1 MSRTCRQLT
10 IPCPSCRSTVTEAYA
25 EPIPH
30 TDDYAD
36 CVRCRTCGHAWA
48 LDPAADLGCPS
59 CGGSGTLGGHYPGT
73 PCGCR
78 QWLVPMPSL
87 VLLVGSAGA
96 GKSRVARA
104 FPATWRLEL
113 DRFRAAVADDAGCQN
128 ATADAVRALHAVLD
142 ARLARRLPVVAD
154 ATHAEE
160 RIRAGLLQRARHHHV
175 PAVAVLV
182 TTPLGVCQDRQ
193 LSRPPTRQV
202 PVETIAWQHQQ
213 IPTAEQLLAEGFD
226 RVHHAAELDPPH
238 LLLQRVAAD
247 SSDPLTEVR
256 AVFGE
261 DLAAVFTWHTDPAT
275 VSEPTG
281 AFAIAGDE
289 LTVRWRNSGADA
301 HFQARTCCEGGCPG
315 PAWAKTATAADLLA
329 VYENRPGGDE
339 VWCDG
344 CNRSDLVLDGG
355 EG

>member
-1 MSRTCRQLT
+1 MSRPRQFT
-10 IPCPSCRSTVTEAYA
+10 IPCPSCRSTATEEYP
-25 EPIPH
+25 EPIPR

-36 CVRCRTCGHAWA
+36 CARCHSCGHTWA
-48 LDPAADLGCPS
+48 LDPGADLGCPS
-59 CGGSGTLGGHYPGT
+59 CGGSGTLGARFPGT

-87 VLLVGSAGA
+87 VLLIGSAGA

-113 DRFRAAVADDAGCQN
+113 DQFRAAVADSAGCQD
-128 ATADAVRALHAVLD
+128 ATADAVEALHAILD

-160 RIRAGLLQRARHHHV
+160 RIRAGLLQRARHHQV

-182 TTPLGVCQDRQ
+182 PTPLQVCQDRQ
-193 LSRPPTRQV
+193 HSRPPARQV
-202 PVETIAWQHQQ
+202 PAETIAWQHQQ

-226 RVHHAAELDPPH
+226 RVHHAAELDPLH

-247 SSDPLTEVR
+247 SPDPFTEVR
-256 AVFGE
+256 AAFGE
-261 DLAAVFTWHTDPAT
+261 DLAAVFTWHTDPAE
-275 VSEPTG
+275 VFEPTG
-281 AFAIAGDE
+281 AFAIAGRE

-301 HFQARTCCEGGCPG
+301 HFQARTRCEGGCLG
-315 PAWAKTATAADLLA
+315 PAWVKVATTADLLA
-329 VYENRPGGDE
+329 VYEGRPPEDDE
-339 VWCDG
+339 VRCDG
-344 CNRSDLVLDGG
+344 CDRLALDGV
-355 EG
+355 ER